1 MTKREFMNELG
12 TLLNGIPYNEKEDAM
27 QYYSDYFAEAQ
38 ISDDMEIPSSI
49 GTPRQVADKI
59 IAEATDREKVI
70 YTVDHKQEK
79 DNSSRIILF
88 IVLAICLSPIW
99 VSVAGTIFGL
109 VFGIGMG
116 MVGMII
122 GFAVAGITL
131 IVTAFLSSGL
141 SGTILLFG
149 LGIIFVALTLF
160 VIVLLVLYCG
170 KLLPWI
176 IKGIIDWVKKII
188 GRKELA

>member
-12 TLLNGIPYNEKEDAM
+12 QLLNKIPYNEKEDAM

-38 ISDDMEIPSSI
+38 ISDDMEIPASI

-59 IAEATDREKVI
+59 IAEATDREKAAC
-70 YTVDHKQEK
+70 TVDNKQEK

-99 VSVAGTIFGL
+99 VSVAGSVLGL
-109 VFGIGMG
+109 IFGIGMG

-131 IVTAFLSSGL
+131 IVTAFLSSGF
-141 SGTILLFG
+141 SGAIILFG
-149 LGIIFVALTLF
+149 LGIIFVALTLL
-160 VIVLLVLYCG
+160 IIALLVLYCG

-176 IKGIIDWVKKII
+176 IKGIVDWVKKMM